1 MRMRVFI
8 ALLCC
13 LMLSG
18 CQHSASLPAADK
30 VETEDMAERDTE
42 KPADGKIID
51 FDGDGIE
58 DAAALSIVDKDY
70 AKLTVTRGR
79 GKTLEEEIPGWWW
92 FVDHETGRDS
102 LEPADV
108 PVCDFDGDGKD
119 EMLMQLAF
127 AGSSGPSREIHIFKV
142 ENDKLVELPLDYIF
156 PDISDLP
163 DKTDYLSQFKDINDN
178 CLGAQIVRGDD
189 DRPLLRVRQYDLATS
204 NYDGSWYV
212 DCAFTGQGWAVK
224 RVTWSRVFPEL
235 DGNEHGGTMPTMV
248 SQASHS
254 AKASSNTIYA
264 RPSDAKS
271 DAHLI
276 YDGVSGRI
284 LATLVRLSDNEP
296 ALRFKDSGGKEVDID
311 IPCLPYDGVW
321 LTADFAD
328 IDNDGVEEV
337 IVQVDHNTTM
347 GDKWV
352 SVFDIKDGVPAL
364 ELLIYSG
371 WPFASQWGILPAGHT
386 NDEWRELL
394 IGSLRSNCA
403 IMELY
408 SIESASIMGE
418 AAPHYITVYYRNAD
432 SEPTDD
438 LRSLELYFD

>member
-1 MRMRVFI
+1 MRMRIFI
-8 ALLCC
+8 VLLCC
-13 LMLSG
+13 FLLSG
-18 CQHSASLPAADK
+18 CQYSASLPAADK

-79 GKTLEEEIPGWWW
+79 RKTLEEEIPGWWW

-102 LEPADV
+102 LEPTDV

-119 EMLMQLAF
+119 EMLIQLAF

-212 DCAFTGQGWAVK
+212 DCAFTGKGWAVK
-224 RVTWSRVFPEL
+224 RVTWSRVFTY
-235 DGNEHGGTMPTMV
+235 G
-248 SQASHS
+248 S
-254 AKASSNTIYA
+254 A
-264 RPSDAKS
+264 
-271 DAHLI
+271 
-276 YDGVSGRI
+276 
-284 LATLVRLSDNEP
+284 
-296 ALRFKDSGGKEVDID
+296 
-311 IPCLPYDGVW
+311 
-321 LTADFAD
+321 
-328 IDNDGVEEV
+328 
-337 IVQVDHNTTM
+337 
-347 GDKWV
+347 
-352 SVFDIKDGVPAL
+352 
-364 ELLIYSG
+364 
-371 WPFASQWGILPAGHT
+371 
-386 NDEWRELL
+386 DE
-394 IGSLRSNCA
+394 
-403 IMELY
+403 
-408 SIESASIMGE
+408 
-418 AAPHYITVYYRNAD
+418 
-432 SEPTDD
+432 
-438 LRSLELYFD
+438 

>member
-1 MRMRVFI
+1 MRMRIFI
-8 ALLCC
+8 VLLCC
-13 LMLSG
+13 FLLSG
-18 CQHSASLPAADK
+18 CQYSASLPAADK
-30 VETEDMAERDTE
+30 VETEDMSERDTE

-58 DAAALSIVDKDY
+58 DAATLSIVDKDY

-92 FVDHETGRDS
+92 FVDHEIGRDS
-102 LEPADV
+102 LEPTDV
-108 PVCDFDGDGKD
+108 P
-119 EMLMQLAF
+119 F

-178 CLGAQIVRGDD
+178 CLGTQIVRGDD

-254 AKASSNTIYA
+254 AKAGSNTIYA

-284 LATLVRLSDNEP
+284 LATLVRLPDNEP

>member
-1 MRMRVFI
+1 MIMRIFI
-8 ALLCC
+8 VLLCC
-13 LMLSG
+13 FLLAG
-18 CQHSASLPAADK
+18 CQYSASLPAADK
-30 VETEDMAERDTE
+30 VETEDMTERDTE

-70 AKLTVTRGR
+70 AKLTVTLGS
-79 GKTLEEEIPGWWW
+79 GKTIEKEIQGWWW
-92 FVDHETGRDS
+92 FVDNETGRDS

-127 AGSSGPSREIHIFKV
+127 AGSSGQSREIHILGVK
-142 ENDKLVELPLDYIF
+142 NDELFELPLDYIF

-254 AKASSNTIYA
+254 AKAGSNTIYA

-276 YDGVSGRI
+276 YDEVSGRI
-284 LATLVRLSDNEP
+284 LATLVRLPDNEP

-352 SVFDIKDGVPAL
+352 SIFDIKDGVPAL

>member
-30 VETEDMAERDTE
+30 VETEDMAEWDTE

-102 LEPADV
+102 LEPTDV
-108 PVCDFDGDGKD
+108 PVCDFDGD
-119 EMLMQLAF
+119 
-127 AGSSGPSREIHIFKV
+127 GPSREIHIFKV

-178 CLGAQIVRGDD
+178 CLGTQIVRGDD

-254 AKASSNTIYA
+254 AKAGSNTIYA

-284 LATLVRLSDNEP
+284 LATLVRLPDNEP

-352 SVFDIKDGVPAL
+352 SVFDIKDGIPAL

>member
-1 MRMRVFI
+1 M
-8 ALLCC
+8 
-13 LMLSG
+13 
-18 CQHSASLPAADK
+18 
-30 VETEDMAERDTE
+30 
-42 KPADGKIID
+42 
-51 FDGDGIE
+51 
-58 DAAALSIVDKDY
+58 
-70 AKLTVTRGR
+70 
-79 GKTLEEEIPGWWW
+79 
-92 FVDHETGRDS
+92 
-102 LEPADV
+102 
-108 PVCDFDGDGKD
+108 
-119 EMLMQLAF
+119 
-127 AGSSGPSREIHIFKV
+127 
-142 ENDKLVELPLDYIF
+142 
-156 PDISDLP
+156 
-163 DKTDYLSQFKDINDN
+163 
-178 CLGAQIVRGDD
+178 
-189 DRPLLRVRQYDLATS
+189 
-204 NYDGSWYV
+204 
-212 DCAFTGQGWAVK
+212 
-224 RVTWSRVFPEL
+224 
-235 DGNEHGGTMPTMV
+235 
-248 SQASHS
+248 
-254 AKASSNTIYA
+254 
-264 RPSDAKS
+264 
-271 DAHLI
+271 
-276 YDGVSGRI
+276 
-284 LATLVRLSDNEP
+284 
-296 ALRFKDSGGKEVDID
+296 DID

-371 WPFASQWGILPAGHT
+371 WPFTSQWGILPAGHT

>member
-18 CQHSASLPAADK
+18 CQHGVSLPAADNAEAAETA
-30 VETEDMAERDTE
+30 VESIEE
-42 KPADGKIID
+42 PAYKKFTD

-58 DAAALSIVDKDY
+58 DAAALSMADKDY
-70 AKLTVTRGR
+70 AKLTVTLGS
-79 GKTLEEEIPGWWW
+79 GKTIEKEIQGWWW
-92 FVDHETGRDS
+92 FVDNETGRDS
-102 LEPADV
+102 LEPTDV

-119 EMLMQLAF
+119 EMLIQLAF

-142 ENDKLVELPLDYIF
+142 ENDKLVELPLDYIL

-235 DGNEHGGTMPTMV
+235 DGNEHGRTMPTMV

-254 AKASSNTIYA
+254 AKAGSNTIYA

-271 DAHLI
+271 GAHLI